1 METETTF
8 SHISPPVFVGDNYQV
23 WAIRMTAYLEA
34 LDLWEAVEEDYDI
47 PQLPENPTMAQL
59 KSHKEKKSRK
69 AKAKACLFSAVSS
82 TIFTRIMN
90 LESAKDIWDY
100 IKKEYQGSER
110 TKNMQVLNLMRE
122 FEMLKMKE
130 TETIKDYAD
139 KLLGIVNKVRLLGKD
154 FSDERIVQKILVTLP
169 EKYESKI
176 SSLEESKDLSS
187 ISLAELVS
195 ALQAQEQRRMMRQE
209 EVVEGALQAKAETS
223 GGKDKKNNN
232 KKRYNKPGSNNKSKD
247 ETYPPCPHCKK
258 TNHPQRKCWWRPD
271 IKCRKCGQLGH
282 IEKICKSQQVE
293 AEAKA
298 ADVQIQEEQ
307 LFVAT
312 CFATTNSSSDSWLI
326 DSGCTNH
333 MTNDK
338 ELFKELDKTAISK
351 VKIGNGEFISVKGK
365 GTVAIESLT
374 GLKYISDVLYVPKI
388 DQNLLSVG
396 QLIEK
401 GFKVIFE
408 DKWCLIKDAKGR
420 DVFRVKMRAKS
431 FALNLMEEEHIAFSS
446 TTNNAE
452 LWHKRLGHFHHAG
465 LLYMQQHNL
474 VKGVPWLEDKLAD
487 CVACQ
492 YGKQV
497 RRPFPQTAWR
507 ATHKLQLVHTD
518 VGGPQKTP
526 SLNGSKYYIA
536 FIDDYTRFCWIYF
549 LKFKSEVA
557 NVFWKYKA
565 WVENQSGCRIQKIRS
580 DNGKE
585 YINDTFDKFCKE
597 AGIEHQLTAP
607 YTPQQNGVSER
618 KNRSIME
625 MTRCMLHEKEL
636 PKKLWAEAANTAVF
650 LLNRLPT
657 RVLQKKT
664 PFEAWFGYKPDLQ
677 SLKTFGCLCFSYVPQ
692 VKRDKLDKKAEP
704 GVFIGYS
711 SSSKAYRIFQ
721 PHNGKILVSRD
732 VKFME
737 DRQWDWKESIKKQL
751 QEVPQYSD
759 DDIDEVPVRGTRS
772 LSDVYERSNVAVLEP
787 ENFEEAKNED
797 KWMEAMKEELQMIEK
812 NGTWEL
818 ADRPQHKVAI
828 GVKWVYRTKLN
839 ADGTVNK
846 YKARLVVKGYAQ
858 VFGVDFSETFA
869 PVARLDTI
877 RMLLALAAQK
887 RWKIYQLDVKSAF
900 LNGYLQEEIYVEQP
914 EGFQVKGQEEKVYLL
929 KKALYGLKQAPR
941 AWYSRIDE
949 HLQSLGFVKSPSEAT
964 LYVKET
970 DANLMVVSVYVDDL
984 LVTGS
989 DEKLVKEF
997 KVEMLKVFEMTDLGL
1012 MSYFLGMEVKQDHDG
1027 VFISQKKYIKEIL
1040 KKFLMENCKSTSTP
1054 MNQKEKFS
1062 KNDGAE
1068 KTDESQ
1074 YRSLIGCLMY
1084 LTATRPDI
1092 MFAVSLLSRFMHCAS
1107 EIHFQAAKRI
1117 VRYIKGTTNYGIR
1130 YTYCQNFKLL
1140 GYSDSDW
1147 AGSVDDMRSTTGFC
1161 FSFGSGVFSW
1171 CSKKQD
1177 VIAQSTA
1184 EAEYAAATAAVNQ
1197 AIWIRKL
1204 LADLHMKQNEPTQI
1218 HVDNQAAISISNNP
1232 VFHGRTKHFK
1242 IKLYFLR
1249 EVQKEGEIILHY
1261 CRTEDQTADVLT
1273 KALPKARFEVLRN
1286 KLGLYSNQSKEEI
1299 VGRVP

>member
-8 SHISPPVFVGDNYQV
+8 SHVAPPIFDGDNYQA
-23 WAIRMTAYLEA
+23 WAVRMTVHLEA
-34 LDLWEAVEEDYDI
+34 LDLWEAIEEDYDV
-47 PQLPENPTMAQL
+47 PPLPANPTMAQL
-59 KSHKEKKSRK
+59 KTHKEKKTRKSK
-69 AKAKACLFSAVSS
+69 AKAYLFSTVSS

-90 LESAKDIWDY
+90 LELAKDIWDY
-100 IKKEYQGSER
+100 LKKEYQGNER
-110 TKNMQVLNLMRE
+110 TKNMKVLNLIRE

-130 TETIKDYAD
+130 TENIKDYSD

-187 ISLAELVS
+187 ISLAELVN
-195 ALQAQEQRRMMRQE
+195 ALQAQEQRRMIRKE
-209 EVVEGALQAKAETS
+209 ESMEGALQAKAENS
-223 GGKDKKNNN
+223 GGGKDKKNNN
-232 KKRYNKPGSNNKSKD
+232 KKKNNKTDNNNKNKD
-247 ETYPPCPHCKK
+247 GTYPPCPHCKK

-271 IKCRKCGQLGH
+271 VKCRKCGQIGH
-282 IEKICKSQQVE
+282 MERICKSQQHE
-293 AEAKA
+293 EAKA
-298 ADVQIQEEQ
+298 STEQHQEEQ

-312 CFATTNSSSDSWLI
+312 CFTTSNSSSDSWLI

-333 MTNDK
+333 MTNDQ
-338 ELFKELDKTAISK
+338 ELFKELDKTIISK

-374 GLKYISDVLYVPKI
+374 GLKYITDVLYVPDI

-408 DKWCLIKDAKGR
+408 DKWCMIKDAKGR
-420 DVFRVKMRAKS
+420 DVFKVKMRAKS
-431 FALNLMEEEHIAFSS
+431 FALNLMEDEQIAFSS
-446 TTNNAE
+446 TVSNAE
-452 LWHKRLGHFHHAG
+452 LWHRRLGHFHHVG
-465 LLYMQQHNL
+465 LLYMQKQNL
-474 VKGVPWLEDKLAD
+474 VKGVPLLEDKLAD

-492 YGKQV
+492 YGKQT

-507 ATHKLQLVHTD
+507 AMHKLQLVHTD

-549 LKFKSEVA
+549 LKSKSEVA

-565 WVENQSGCRIQKIRS
+565 WVENQSSCRMQKIRS

-585 YINDTFDKFCKE
+585 YTNEIFDKFCEE
-597 AGIEHQLTAP
+597 AGIEHQLTTP
-607 YTPQQNGVSER
+607 YTPQQNG
-618 KNRSIME
+618 
-625 MTRCMLHEKEL
+625 
-636 PKKLWAEAANTAVF
+636 
-650 LLNRLPT
+650 
-657 RVLQKKT
+657 
-664 PFEAWFGYKPDLQ
+664 
-677 SLKTFGCLCFSYVPQ
+677 
-692 VKRDKLDKKAEP
+692 VKRDKLDKKAE
-704 GVFIGYS
+704 
-711 SSSKAYRIFQ
+711 Q
-721 PHNGKILVSRD
+721 ED

-737 DRQWDWKESIKKQL
+737 DRQWNWEESIKMQL
-751 QEVPQYSD
+751 PKVPQYFD
-759 DDIDEVPVRGTRS
+759 EDIDDVPVR
-772 LSDVYERSNVAVLEP
+772 E
-787 ENFEEAKNED
+787 FEEAEKDD
-797 KWMEAMKEELQMIEK
+797 KWIEAMKEELRMIEK
-812 NGTWEL
+812 NDTWEL
-818 ADRPQHKVAI
+818 VDRPQHRKVI

-839 ADGTVNK
+839 ADGSVNK
-846 YKARLVVKGYAQ
+846 YKARLVVKGYSQ

-877 RMLLALAAQK
+877 RMLLALTAQK
-887 RWKIYQLDVKSAF
+887 GWKTYQLDVKSAF

-964 LYVKET
+964 LYVKGT
-970 DANLMVVSVYVDDL
+970 DANLIVVSVYVDDL

-989 DEKLVKEF
+989 NEKLVKEF
-997 KVEMLKVFEMTDLGL
+997 KAEMLKVFEMTDLGL

-1027 VFISQKKYIKEIL
+1027 VFISQKKYAKEIL
-1040 KKFLMENCKSTSTP
+1040 NKFHMDDCKRTSTP

-1062 KNDGAE
+1062 KDDGTE
-1068 KTDESQ
+1068 KVDESQ

-1092 MFAVSLLSRFMHCAS
+1092 MFSVSLLSRFMHCAS
-1107 EIHFQAAKRI
+1107 EVHFQAAKRI
-1117 VRYIKGTTNYGIR
+1117 VRYIKGTTNYGIK
-1130 YTYCQNFKLL
+1130 YSYCQNFKLH

-1147 AGSVDDMRSTTGFC
+1147 AGSIDDMRSTTGFC
-1161 FSFGSGVFSW
+1161 FNFGSGIFSW
-1171 CSKKQD
+1171 SSKKQD

-1184 EAEYAAATAAVNQ
+1184 EAEYVAANATVNQ
-1197 AIWIRKL
+1197 AIWIKKYL
-1204 LADLHMKQNEPTQI
+1204 QI
-1218 HVDNQAAISISNNP
+1218 Y
-1232 VFHGRTKHFK
+1232 T
-1242 IKLYFLR
+1242 
-1249 EVQKEGEIILHY
+1249 
-1261 CRTEDQTADVLT
+1261 
-1273 KALPKARFEVLRN
+1273 
-1286 KLGLYSNQSKEEI
+1286 
-1299 VGRVP
+1299 